1 MFYAMVVL
9 SDKGRLKM
17 ALEGESN
24 GFKGSDGWSNWRRP
38 PLRWV
43 AHVDMDA
50 FFASVEQL
58 DKPELKGLPVIVGNS
73 PLSMERLRELAQEA
87 RRLPR
92 TPEFIKGIRGVVA
105 SASYEARAFGVRSAM
120 PLARALALCPE
131 AVVLPGRFDRYGDVA
146 RELRRVWSE
155 FSPVIEPMSLDEAF
169 LDMTG
174 SELTGGPIRQIGE
187 GLKARIREAT
197 GLTASV
203 GIASSKLMSKIA
215 SDMEKPDGLVV
226 VPHGSEA
233 QALAPMPVRAL
244 PGVGPKTAEAL
255 YAVGIANIGQ
265 LADYPEARLAALFG
279 AEHAGS
285 LKQRA
290 SGIDNSPVEPP
301 GDPKSISRE
310 TTLAEDESDLDELKA
325 LVRLLS
331 DRVAWQLRQ
340 EHFRA
345 RCIYIKLRLL
355 PRLRV
360 WTPEGSGFG
369 RLITRQV
376 TIPQPTDSDLTIC
389 NVACGLLEAAARA
402 SGLGSGRELVRL
414 LGVGTASLVHTEGAQ
429 PRMELAEAAEAEPSK
444 KRSEQSSWGW
454 QSKAEERNQRL
465 NSSMDAIRDRFGF
478 KAIKPAAGVQRS
490 LMDTPENPLD
500 RGKA

>member
-1 MFYAMVVL
+1 
-9 SDKGRLKM
+9 M
-17 ALEGESN
+17 AN
-24 GFKGSDGWSNWRRP
+24 GGGSSGSSGASRWSEWRRP
-38 PLRWV
+38 PARWV

-58 DKPELKGLPVIVGNS
+58 DRPQLKGLPLIVGNS

-87 RRLPR
+87 RGLPR
-92 TPEFIKGIRGVVA
+92 SPEFIKGIRGVVA

-120 PLARALALCPE
+120 PLARALALCPD
-131 AVVLPGRFDRYGDVA
+131 ATVLPGRFDRYGEVA
-146 RELRRVWSE
+146 RELRRIWSE
-155 FSPVIEPMSLDEAF
+155 FSPLIEPMSLDEAF

-174 SELTGGPIRQIGE
+174 SELTGGPIREIGE
-187 GLKARIREAT
+187 RLKGRIREAT

-226 VPHGSEA
+226 VPHGAEA
-233 QALAPMPVRAL
+233 QVLAPMPVRAL

-255 YAVGIANIGQ
+255 YALGITTIGR

-285 LKQRA
+285 LKRRA
-290 SGIDNSPVEPP
+290 VGIDNSPVEPP

-310 TTLAEDESDLDELKA
+310 TTLAEDEGDLEELKA

-331 DRVAWQLRQ
+331 DRVAWQLRHERFQ
-340 EHFRA
+340 A

-355 PRLRV
+355 PKQRV

-376 TIPQPTDSDLTIC
+376 TIPQPTDSDHTIC
-389 NVACGLLEAAARA
+389 AVASGLLEATARA
-402 SGLGSGRELVRL
+402 TGLGSGRELVRL
-414 LGVGTASLVHTEGAQ
+414 IGVGTANLVHTREVQPSMDMGEARSQAGGRAGPGPGPGAG
-429 PRMELAEAAEAEPSK
+429 P
-444 KRSEQSSWGW
+444 EQSSWGW
-454 QSKAEERNQRL
+454 QSKAQERNRRL
-465 NSSMDAIRDRFGF
+465 NTSVDAIRDRFGF
-478 KAIKPAAGVQRS
+478 KAITLATGVKRHLMEVPEDPA
-490 LMDTPENPLD
+490 E
-500 RGKA
+500 

>member
-1 MFYAMVVL
+1 MVAL
-9 SDKGRLKM
+9 KGKGRLKM
-17 ALEGESN
+17 AHEG
-24 GFKGSDGWSNWRRP
+24 GTKGWSNWRRP
-38 PLRWV
+38 PVRWV

-73 PLSMERLRELAQEA
+73 PMSMERLRELAQEA
-87 RRLPR
+87 QRAPRL
-92 TPEFIKGIRGVVA
+92 PEFIKGIRGVVA
-105 SASYEARAFGVRSAM
+105 SASYETRAFGVRSAM

-146 RELRRVWSE
+146 KELRRVWSE

-169 LDMTG
+169 LDLTG
-174 SELTGGPIRQIGE
+174 SELTGGPIREIGE
-187 GLKARIREAT
+187 RLKRRIREST

-203 GIASSKLMSKIA
+203 GISSSKLMSKIA

-226 VPHGSEA
+226 VPHGAEA
-233 QALAPMPVRAL
+233 QVLAPMSVRAL
-244 PGVGPKTAEAL
+244 PGVGPKTGEAL
-255 YAVGIANIGQ
+255 YALGISSIGQ
-265 LADYPEARLAALFG
+265 LAAYSEARLAALFG
-279 AEHAGS
+279 AEHAAS

-290 SGIDNSPVEPP
+290 LGIDNSAVEPP

-310 TTLAEDESDLDELKA
+310 TTLADDEGNMDELRA

-340 EHFRA
+340 EHFKA

-355 PRLRV
+355 PKQRV

-376 TIPQPTDSDLTIC
+376 TIPDATDSDHTIC
-389 NVACGLLEAAARA
+389 TVATGLLEAAAKA
-402 SGLGSGRELVRL
+402 TGLGSGRELVRL
-414 LGVGTASLVHTEGAQ
+414 IGVGTANLAHTGDVQ
-429 PRMELAEAAEAEPSK
+429 PRMEMEDAGPMSGKAHRP
-444 KRSEQSSWGW
+444 EQSSWGW
-454 QSKAEERNQRL
+454 QSKAQERNQQL
-465 NSSMDAIRDRFGF
+465 NTSLDAIRDRFGF
-478 KAIKPAAGVQRS
+478 KAITPAVGVKRP
-490 LMDTPENPLD
+490 LMESPEDPID
-500 RGKA
+500 RGKT

>member
-1 MFYAMVVL
+1 
-9 SDKGRLKM
+9 M
-17 ALEGESN
+17 AQEG
-24 GFKGSDGWSNWRRP
+24 GSKGWSNWRRP

-73 PLSMERLRELAQEA
+73 PMSMERLRELAQEA
-87 RRLPR
+87 SKLPR
-92 TPEFIKGIRGVVA
+92 PPEFIKGIRGVVA
-105 SASYEARAFGVRSAM
+105 SASYEARTFGVRSAM
-120 PLARALALCPE
+120 PLARALALCPQ
-131 AVVLPGRFDRYGDVA
+131 AVVLPGHFDRYGDVA

-174 SELTGGPIRQIGE
+174 SELTGGPIREIGE
-187 GLKARIREAT
+187 RLKRRIREAT

-203 GIASSKLMSKIA
+203 GISSSKLMSKIA

-226 VPHGSEA
+226 VPHGAEPQVLS
-233 QALAPMPVRAL
+233 PMPVRAL

-255 YAVGIANIGQ
+255 YALGISSIGQ
-265 LADYPEARLAALFG
+265 LAAYPEARLAALFG
-279 AEHAGS
+279 AEHAAS
-285 LKQRA
+285 LKQR
-290 SGIDNSPVEPP
+290 SLGIDESPVEPP

-310 TTLAEDESDLDELKA
+310 TTLAEDEGDMEELKA

-340 EHFRA
+340 EHFTA

-355 PRLRV
+355 PRQRV

-376 TIPQPTDSDLTIC
+376 TIPQPTDSDHTIC
-389 NVACGLLEAAARA
+389 TVACGLLEIAAKAT
-402 SGLGSGRELVRL
+402 GLGSGRELVRL
-414 LGVGTASLVHTEGAQ
+414 IGVGTTNLLHTGHVQ
-429 PRMELAEAAEAEPSK
+429 PRTSMEEAESPVT
-444 KRSEQSSWGW
+444 RGARPEQSSWGW
-454 QSKAEERNQRL
+454 QSKAQERSQRL
-465 NSSMDAIRDRFGF
+465 NTSVDAIRDRFGF
-478 KAIKPAAGVQRS
+478 KAITLAVGVKRP
-490 LMDTPENPLD
+490 LMEGPEDPLD
-500 RGKA
+500 RGNT